1 MFLQCT
7 MTYHGT
13 QEKDNGMPEPW
24 FHYLVVAS
32 PGPKAGSGTASIV
45 SLSEARAKGIAQG
58 PSHTIIAKEG
68 GAEAALQLAEA
79 FLDKEHLGLKKIVT
93 DPKTK

>member
-1 MFLQCT
+1 MALQCT

-13 QEKDNGMPEPW
+13 DEDASGMPNPW

-32 PGPKAGSGTASIV
+32 PGAKPGSGTASIV
-45 SLSEARAKGIAQG
+45 SLSRARAKGIAQG

-68 GAEAALQLAEA
+68 GPEAAIQQAEA
-79 FLDKEHLGLKKIVT
+79 FLDKEHPGLKKIVT
-93 DPKTK
+93 DPKAK